1 MGKRNLSSLQQSELQ
16 EAHRRIESFSQRFG
30 SPHLWFACHAAFP
43 LAVTSDLLYC
53 LWANFQGDINEQP
66 LDIPWIAVADLLFSE
81 LLSEVG
87 YEIYQMER
95 VVRNVLLQRLQEER
109 NFGQQRITELA
120 QFLLA
125 YVEPLLASD
134 DPDERDFALAQL
146 WTALAYLEPTAAV
159 RQLAAFYQVSLNSGT
174 ELVRLE
180 SLVENL
186 TEPLAEFSPLFTY
199 ARSLGNF
206 ARGDIVTATN
216 QLKEVPKKGNA
227 RRKADLSE
235 IEIAGTS
242 LLIPQPIQTPRRWT
256 RRRFLQIAGYT
267 ALAGGGL
274 IAALFLPQLAERW
287 IAKPN
292 FLPAPDQMAL
302 TPFKFEVVTVNAR
315 GEVINRVTEE
325 SEFFTHEL
333 GNGVNLE
340 MVAIPRGKFLMGT
353 EDAEI
358 ERLVQKFGVEYFR
371 AEKPQHEVTVQPFFM
386 SKYLVTQAQWRAIAA
401 LPKVERDLRPN
412 PSRFKGDDLPVETI
426 SWEEAVEFCQR
437 LSSLI
442 AGEYEYRLPSEAE
455 WEYAA
460 RAGTITPFHY
470 GETITGNLAN
480 YRASQTFAD
489 EAPGEYRGETT
500 PVGTFPPNAFGL
512 YDMHGNLWEWCE
524 DDWHENYQGA
534 PTNGRAWVSGNST
547 IKVVRSG
554 SWNDHPGCCRSASR
568 HYGYSCV
575 SRRNNLGLR
584 VVCVA
589 PRTT

>member
-1 MGKRNLSSLQQSELQ
+1 MKEEKVTSLQQSELQ
-16 EAHRRIESFSQRFG
+16 EAHRRIDSFSQRFG
-30 SPHLWFACHAAFP
+30 NPHFWFACHAAFA
-43 LAVTSDLLYC
+43 LAVTPDLLYC
-53 LWANFQGDINEQP
+53 LWANFQQDINEQP

-87 YEIYQMER
+87 YEIYQMDR
-95 VVRNVLLQRLQEER
+95 VVRKILLQRLQEEQ
-109 NFGQQRITELA
+109 NFGQDRITELA

-125 YVEPLLASD
+125 YVEPQLESD
-134 DPDERDFALAQL
+134 DPDERDFALTQL
-146 WTALAYLEPTAAV
+146 WTALAYLQPTTAV

-174 ELVRLE
+174 ELVRME
-180 SLVENL
+180 SLVENF

-216 QLKEVPKKGNA
+216 QLKEVPKKGN
-227 RRKADLSE
+227 L

-287 IAKPN
+287 ISKPDL
-292 FLPAPDQMAL
+292 LPAPDQMTL
-302 TPFKFEVVTVNAR
+302 TPFNFEVLTVNAR

-325 SEFFTHEL
+325 SEFFTHNL

-340 MVAIPRGKFLMGT
+340 MVAIPGGTFLMGT

-358 ERLVQKFGVEYFR
+358 ERLVQKFNWEAFR
-371 AEKPQHEVTVQPFFM
+371 SEKPQHEVTVQPFFM
-386 SKYLVTQAQWRAIAA
+386 SKFLVTQAQWRAIAA
-401 LPKVERDLRPN
+401 LPKIERDLSPN
-412 PSRFKGDDLPVETI
+412 RSRFRGDDLPVETI
-426 SWEEAVEFCQR
+426 SWNEAVEFCQR

-470 GETITGNLAN
+470 GETITGELAN
-480 YRASQTFAD
+480 YGASETFAD
-489 EAPGEYRGETT
+489 EAPGEYRRETT
-500 PVGTFPPNAFGL
+500 PVGSFPPNAFGL
-512 YDMHGNLWEWCE
+512 YDMHGNVWEWCE
-524 DDWHENYQGA
+524 DDSHDSYNGA
-534 PTNGRAWVSGNST
+534 PTDGSAWLSENSN
-547 IKVVRSG
+547 IKVLRGG
-554 SWNDHPGCCRSASR
+554 SWGFDPILCRSACR
-568 HYGYSCV
+568 LNFARVDRYYIIGF
-575 SRRNNLGLR
+575 R

-589 PRTT
+589 ARTT

>member
-1 MGKRNLSSLQQSELQ
+1 MSSLQQGELQ

-30 SPHLWFACHAAFP
+30 NPHLWFACHAAFP
-43 LAVTSDLLYC
+43 LAVTPDLLYC

-206 ARGDIVTATN
+206 ARGDIVTATS
-216 QLKEVPKKGNA
+216 QLKEVSKQG
-227 RRKADLSE
+227 KA

-267 ALAGGGL
+267 ALAGGGFM
-274 IAALFLPQLAERW
+274 AALFLPQLAERW
-287 IAKPN
+287 ISKPVLLLDPEQIPRTTDN
-292 FLPAPDQMAL
+292 
-302 TPFKFEVVTVNAR
+302 FEVLTVNAR
-315 GEVINRVTEE
+315 GEIIRRDSQK
-325 SEFFTHEL
+325 SEFFTQDL

-340 MVAIPRGKFLMGT
+340 MVAIPGGKFLMGT
-353 EDAEI
+353 EDAGI

-371 AEKPQHEVTVQPFFM
+371 VEKPQHEVTVQPFFM
-386 SKYLVTQAQWRAIAA
+386 SKFLVTQAQWRAIAA
-401 LPKVERDLRPN
+401 LPKIERDLSPN
-412 PSRFKGDDLPVETI
+412 PSRFQGDDLPVETI
-426 SWEEAVEFCQR
+426 FWEEAVEFCKR

-442 AGEYEYRLPSEAE
+442 AGGYEYRLPSEAE

-460 RAGTITPFHY
+460 RAGTSTPFHF
-470 GETITGNLAN
+470 GETITGELAN
-480 YRASQTFAD
+480 YLASETFAD
-489 EAPGEYRGETT
+489 EAPGEYREQTT
-500 PVGTFPPNAFGL
+500 PVGSFPPNAFGL
-512 YDMHGNLWEWCE
+512 YDMHGNLWEWCQ
-524 DDWHENYQGA
+524 DDWHDNYQDA
-534 PTNGRAWVSGNST
+534 PTDGSARVSGSGNN
-547 IKVVRSG
+547 KVTRGG
-554 SWNDHPGCCRSASR
+554 SWFDDPISCRSAYRFIYSR
-568 HYGYSCV
+568 GN
-575 SRRNNLGLR
+575 RFINLGFR

-589 PRTT
+589 AKTT